1 MFFVD
6 EAIERFRV
14 YQRCIPMLLQADE
27 NLGTLGQVQMFC
39 DILRQNSS
47 NFNFTPLHLAVELD
61 LNSVIKNSQIE
72 AFMNA
77 RDSQGN
83 ILVPFSMKFFKS

>member
-1 MFFVD
+1 
-6 EAIERFRV
+6 
-14 YQRCIPMLLQADE
+14 MLLQADE

-83 ILVPFSMKFFKS
+83 ILNQSNMKF

>member
-1 MFFVD
+1 
-6 EAIERFRV
+6 
-14 YQRCIPMLLQADE
+14 MLLQADE

-83 ILVPFSMKFFKS
+83 ILVPFIKKFFKSCILSKQVSQ